1 MLPSRI
7 NYPNLSSMPHASTK
21 RSISAKPQPIQ
32 SQLLH
37 WIQASGRAWL
47 VPSVVGLAIAWGGNI
62 SARAE
67 SPATAPPELRETL
80 TQIDAAASQGD
91 LEAVMEFYSPEFTH
105 ADGLTYE
112 TMQQAL
118 TAFWERYP
126 DLTYQT
132 ALTSWEADGDAIVA
146 ETVTTITGT
155 QEAEGRTFRL
165 DSTIASR
172 QRFVGQ
178 QMVSQEILSERSQ
191 VTSGENPPT
200 VTVNLPEQV
209 TTGQEYPFDAI
220 VAEPLGDRVLLGTA
234 LEEPVS
240 PDGYLTPAT
249 LDLTLLPA
257 GGLFKV
263 GQAPATPESRW
274 VSAII
279 IREDGIT
286 EVTQRLQVVGQ

>member
-1 MLPSRI
+1 
-7 NYPNLSSMPHASTK
+7 MPHASTK
-21 RSISAKPQPIQ
+21 RSTFAKSQPIQ
-32 SQLLH
+32 SRLC
-37 WIQASGRAWL
+37 WIRATRWL
-47 VPSVVGLAIAWGGNI
+47 VPPVALGLAIAWGGDI

-67 SPATAPPELRETL
+67 SPATAPPELQETL

-91 LEAVMEFYSPEFTH
+91 LEAVMQFYSPEFAH

-126 DLTYQT
+126 DLTYET
-132 ALTSWEADGDAIVA
+132 TLTSWESEGDAIVA
-146 ETVTTITGT
+146 ETVTNITGT
-155 QEAEGRTFRL
+155 QQAGGRTFTL
-165 DSTIASR
+165 DATISSR
-172 QRFVGQ
+172 QRFVEQ
-178 QMVSQEILSERSQ
+178 QMVSQEVLTERSQ

-220 VAEPLGDRVLLGTA
+220 VTEPLGDRVLLGTA

-240 PDGYLTPAT
+240 PDGYLTPAA
-249 LDLTLLPA
+249 LDLGLLPA

-286 EVTQRLQVVGQ
+286 EVTQRLRVVGQ

>member
-1 MLPSRI
+1 
-7 NYPNLSSMPHASTK
+7 MPHASTK
-21 RSISAKPQPIQ
+21 RSTFAKPQPIQ
-32 SQLLH
+32 SRLLN
-37 WIQASGRAWL
+37 WIQATGRAWL
-47 VPSVVGLAIAWGGNI
+47 VPSIVGLAIAWGGDI

-91 LEAVMEFYSPEFTH
+91 VEAVMEFYSSEFTH

-132 ALTSWEADGDAIVA
+132 ALTSWEPDGDAIVA

-155 QEAEGRTFRL
+155 QEAEGRTFKL

-172 QRFVGQ
+172 QRFVGR
-178 QMVSQEILSERSQ
+178 QMVSQEILTERSQ

-200 VTVNLPEQV
+200 VTVSLPEQV
-209 TTGQEYPFDAI
+209 TTEQEYPFDAI
-220 VAEPLGDRVLLGTA
+220 VTEPLGDRVLLGTA
-234 LEEPVS
+234 LEEPVR
-240 PDGYLTPAT
+240 PEGYLNPIT

-286 EVTQRLQVVGQ
+286 EVTQRLRVVGQ

>member
-1 MLPSRI
+1 
-7 NYPNLSSMPHASTK
+7 MPHASTK
-21 RSISAKPQPIQ
+21 RSTFAKPQPNQ
-32 SQLLH
+32 SRMLY
-37 WIQASGRAWL
+37 WIQATGRAWL

-91 LEAVMEFYSPEFTH
+91 VEAVMEFYSPEFTH

-132 ALTSWEADGDAIVA
+132 ALTSWEPDGDAIVA

-155 QEAEGRTFRL
+155 QEAEGRTFKL

-191 VTSGENPPT
+191 VASGENPPT

-234 LEEPVS
+234 LEEPVR
-240 PDGYLTPAT
+240 PEGYLNPTT

-263 GQAPATPESRW
+263 GQASATSESRW

-286 EVTQRLQVVGQ
+286 EVTQRLRVVGQ

>member
-1 MLPSRI
+1 MLSK
-7 NYPNLSSMPHASTK
+7 LC
-21 RSISAKPQPIQ
+21 
-32 SQLLH
+32 
-37 WIQASGRAWL
+37 WIRAARWL
-47 VPSVVGLAIAWGGNI
+47 VPPVALGLAIAWGGDI

-67 SPATAPPELRETL
+67 SPATAPPELQETL

-91 LEAVMEFYSPEFTH
+91 LEAVMQFYSPEFAH

-126 DLTYQT
+126 DLTYET
-132 ALTSWEADGDAIVA
+132 TLTSWESEGDAIVA
-146 ETVTTITGT
+146 ETVTNITGT
-155 QEAEGRTFRL
+155 QQAGGRTFTL
-165 DSTIASR
+165 DATISSR
-172 QRFVGQ
+172 QRFVEQ
-178 QMVSQEILSERSQ
+178 QMVSQEILTERSQ

-220 VAEPLGDRVLLGTA
+220 VTEPLGDRVLLGTA
-234 LEEPVS
+234 LEEPVG

-274 VSAII
+274 ISAII

-286 EVTQRLQVVGQ
+286 EVTQRLRVVGQ

>member
-1 MLPSRI
+1 M
-7 NYPNLSSMPHASTK
+7 
-21 RSISAKPQPIQ
+21 
-32 SQLLH
+32 
-37 WIQASGRAWL
+37 RATRVWL
-47 VPSVVGLAIAWGGNI
+47 VPPVVGLAIAWGGDI
-62 SARAE
+62 SARAQ
-67 SPATAPPELRETL
+67 SPTAAPPELQATL
-80 TQIDAAASQGD
+80 NQIDAAASQGD
-91 LEAVMEFYSPEFTH
+91 LEAVMQFYSPEFTH

-132 ALTSWEADGDAIVA
+132 AVTSWEADGDAIVA

-155 QEAEGRTFRL
+155 QQAEGRTFRL
-165 DSTIASR
+165 NATISSR

-178 QMVSQEILSERSQ
+178 QMVSQEILTERSQ

-220 VAEPLGDRVLLGTA
+220 VTEPLGDRILLGTA
-234 LEEPVS
+234 LEEPVG

-249 LDLTLLPA
+249 LDLDLLPA

-263 GQAPATPESRW
+263 GQAPDTPESRW
-274 VSAII
+274 ISAII

-286 EVTQRLQVVGQ
+286 ELTQRLRVVGQ